1 MNGTVLFLV
10 CTILMRFFG
19 YVLHLLVVLLIF
31 ILKDSV
37 RPASHLTFFGRVQFL
52 LLGFV
57 PQSTYLV
64 SENVDVV
71 GVAELIWV

>member
-37 RPASHLTFFGRVQFL
+37 RPASHLTFF
-52 LLGFV
+52 
-57 PQSTYLV
+57 P
-64 SENVDVV
+64 E
-71 GVAELIWV
+71 E